1 MTVKEM
7 KAILNTMDED
17 KEIYI
22 PFFEGHST
30 NFSVKELEYTVF
42 VEEVPENE
50 R

>member
-7 KAILNTMDED
+7 KEILNTMDEN

-22 PFFEGHST
+22 PFFNGYSS
-30 NFSVKELEYTVF
+30 NFSIDDSSHNVF
-42 VEEVPENE
+42 IEEVSENE